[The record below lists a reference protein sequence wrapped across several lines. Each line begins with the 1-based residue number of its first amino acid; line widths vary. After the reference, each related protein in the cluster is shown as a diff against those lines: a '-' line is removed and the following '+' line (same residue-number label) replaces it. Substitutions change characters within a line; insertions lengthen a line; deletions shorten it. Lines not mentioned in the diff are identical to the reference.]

1 MSGQDETGEQSE
13 ITIEQA
19 VAIAHRLMAEN
30 ELQAAAALCG
40 EILDLVPEQPA
51 ALNILAIVAHENGE
65 IEKGLD
71 YIRRAA
77 AAAPNDPVIHNNL
90 GNLLLKTRDMDGALG
105 AYGHAAELGS
115 RSPEMFNNLGV
126 ILRGRG
132 EYVEAERHFRSAL
145 AENPDHGPAHHNLSS
160 ILGGTGRVDE
170 AVGHF
175 WTGVLNTPVRNPY
188 LTALAHNYFGHR
200 DKAVEFFSE
209 LLKKDPDNV
218 QLKHLLSSFS
228 GVDVP
233 ERASDQYIEKTF
245 DHFARSFDSKLKRLA
260 YQAPQLVAAAVE
272 AVVGPPRGDLDILDA
287 GCGTGLCGA
296 LLRPF
301 ARQLTGVDLS
311 AGMLEK
317 AAATGIYDELVKA
330 ELTAF
335 LQGRKAAYD
344 AIVLADT
351 LCYFGPLE
359 DFAAAAF
366 AAVKPG
372 GVLVFTVEALPEDA
386 PDGFRVDVSGR
397 YKHAGGYVDRA
408 LEQAGFELLARNTDT
423 LRMESLDPV
432 TGFVVSA
439 RRNSG

>member
-1 MSGQDETGEQSE
+1 MSEQDENGEAGE

-19 VAIAHRLMAEN
+19 VSIAHRLIAEN

-51 ALNILAIVAHENGE
+51 ALNILAIVAHEGGE
-65 IEKGLD
+65 DQRALD
-71 YIRRAA
+71 LIRRAA
-77 AAAPNDPVIHNNL
+77 AAAPNDPVIHNNF
-90 GNLLLKTRDMDGALG
+90 GNLLLKTRDFDGALA
-105 AYGHAAELGS
+105 AYRRAAELGNK
-115 RSPEMFNNLGV
+115 SPEMFNNLGV
-126 ILRGRG
+126 ILRARG
-132 EYVEAERHFRSAL
+132 EYVEAEQHFGSAL

-160 ILGGTGRVDE
+160 LLGVTGRVDE

-200 DKAVEFFSE
+200 DKAVEFFAE
-209 LLKKDPDNV
+209 LLKKDHDNV
-218 QLKHLLSSFS
+218 QLRHLLSSFS

-245 DHFARSFDSKLKRLA
+245 DHFARSFDDKLKRLA

-296 LLRPF
+296 LLKPF
-301 ARQLTGVDLS
+301 AKHLTGVDLS
-311 AGMLEK
+311 TGMLEK

-330 ELTAF
+330 ELTAY
-335 LQGRKAAYD
+335 LQGNEATYD

-359 DFAAAAF
+359 DFAAAG
-366 AAVKPG
+366 AAALKPG
-372 GVLVFTVEALPEDA
+372 GLLVFTVEALPAEV
-386 PDGFRVDVSGR
+386 PEGFRVDLSGR
-397 YKHAGGYVDRA
+397 YKHAGGYVDRV
-408 LEQAGFELLARNTDT
+408 LEQAGFELLARNADT

-432 TGFVVSA
+432 KGFVVSA